1 LRERPRKRF
10 AWSYAAPV
18 RAIRT
23 SLPAVLTGALMFAVA
38 ACSSAPPP
46 PTPTPGD
53 PRILDTDCLDLQ
65 HDGDRLSVDL
75 VGGLHAIDPD
85 KAALNADFPAGKDNT
100 VEMLAWVLHGAR
112 TEKFADGQI
121 VVYATDRTASFPA
134 LESMQRTI
142 VESTGTVVKASE
154 LDLGR
159 TKVAAL
165 PAESAAVT
173 STNGEDDAWTFTSGN
188 TRFIVY
194 AHQQRDSRGFDLA
207 ARVPGLFTLDRCPGS

>member
-1 LRERPRKRF
+1 MRK
-10 AWSYAAPV
+10 ALPV
-18 RAIRT
+18 
-23 SLPAVLTGALMFAVA
+23 VLTGALMFGVA
-38 ACSSAPPP
+38 ACSSGS
-46 PTPTPGD
+46 TPTPPKPTPGA

-75 VGGLHAIDPD
+75 VDRLHAIDPD

-121 VVYATDRTASFPA
+121 VVYAADRTASFPA
-134 LESMQRTI
+134 LESMHRTI
-142 VESTGTVVKASE
+142 VESTGTGVKASD

-159 TKVAAL
+159 TRVAAL

-173 STNGEDDAWTFTSGN
+173 SKTGEDDAWTFTTGK
-188 TRFIVY
+188 TRFIVF
-194 AHQQRDSRGFDLA
+194 AHQQPDSGGYDLS
-207 ARVPGLFTLDRCPGS
+207 ARVPGLFSLDRCPGS

>member
-1 LRERPRKRF
+1 
-10 AWSYAAPV
+10 
-18 RAIRT
+18 
-23 SLPAVLTGALMFAVA
+23 M
-38 ACSSAPPP
+38 
-46 PTPTPGD
+46 
-53 PRILDTDCLDLQ
+53 
-65 HDGDRLSVDL
+65 DL
-75 VGGLHAIDPD
+75 VDGLHAIDPD

-100 VEMLAWVLHGAR
+100 VEMLAWLLHGAR

-134 LESMQRTI
+134 LKSMQRTI
-142 VESTGTVVKASE
+142 VESTGTAVRASQ

-173 STNGEDDAWTFTSGN
+173 SKYGEDEAWTFTSGQ

-194 AHQQRDSRGFDLA
+194 AHQQPDSGDVDLS
-207 ARVPGLFTLDRCPGS
+207 ARVPGLFTLDRCPES

>member
-1 LRERPRKRF
+1 MRPMRK
-10 AWSYAAPV
+10 ALPV
-18 RAIRT
+18 
-23 SLPAVLTGALMFAVA
+23 VLTGALMFGVA
-38 ACSSAPPP
+38 ACSSGS
-46 PTPTPGD
+46 TPTPPKPTPGA

-75 VGGLHAIDPD
+75 VDGLHAIDPD

-121 VVYATDRTASFPA
+121 VVYAADRTASFPA
-134 LESMQRTI
+134 LESMHRTI
-142 VESTGTVVKASE
+142 VESTGTGVKASD

-159 TKVAAL
+159 TRVAAL

-173 STNGEDDAWTFTSGN
+173 SKTGEDDAWTFTTGK
-188 TRFIVY
+188 TRFIVF
-194 AHQQRDSRGFDLA
+194 AHQQPDSGGYDLS
-207 ARVPGLFTLDRCPGS
+207 ARVPGLFSLDRCPGS